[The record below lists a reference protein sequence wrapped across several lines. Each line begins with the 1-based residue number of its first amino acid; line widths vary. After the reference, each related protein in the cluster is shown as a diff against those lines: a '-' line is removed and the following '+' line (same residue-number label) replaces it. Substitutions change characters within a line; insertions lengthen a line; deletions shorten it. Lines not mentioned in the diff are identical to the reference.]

1 MTGSNI
7 SGIHHIT
14 AISASAVE
22 NLAFYENTLG
32 LRLVKQTVNFD
43 DPSTYHLYY
52 GDEQGT
58 PGTILTF
65 FPWEK
70 LPQGR
75 SGSGMVTAIAFA
87 VPMTM
92 DSMDFWK
99 RRMAAAGIRIETC
112 ERFGESVIRFVDPH
126 GLPLELIGISHPPD
140 TLFRQAGTIPKA
152 HAITGFHSAT
162 ATLNDLESITALL
175 RDVMG
180 MTLSGQEKHRYRFN
194 MDNPETPG
202 HYYDLI
208 VDPQAR
214 SGRPGSGTVHHVAF
228 RTENDATQVQWQSIL
243 RGSGFEVTD
252 VRDRQYFRSIYF
264 RSPGGVLFEMATDS
278 PGFSVDEAA
287 ADLGTSLKLPPQYE
301 RSRAAIEKQ
310 LPALRVGASRTKEL
324 HFLTATAGQRGCL

>member
-1 MTGSNI
+1 MTRPNI

-43 DPSTYHLYY
+43 DPTTYHLYY

-75 SGSGMVTAIAFA
+75 PGSGMVTAIAFA
-87 VPMTM
+87 VPMSI

-99 RRMAAAGIRIETC
+99 RRVAAEGIRFETI
-112 ERFGESVIRFVDPH
+112 ERFGEPVIRFVDPH
-126 GLPLELIGISHPPD
+126 GLPLELIGIPHPPD
-140 TLFRQAGTIPKA
+140 ISFRQAALIPKA

-162 ATLNDLESITALL
+162 ATLKELEPITALL
-175 RDVMG
+175 QDVMG
-180 MTLSGQEKHRYRFN
+180 MTLSGQENGRYRFS
-194 MDNPETPG
+194 MDNPEDPG
-202 HYYDLI
+202 HYFNLI
-208 VDPQAR
+208 VDPQAH
-214 SGRPGSGTVHHVAF
+214 SGRAGSGTVHHIAF

-243 RGSGFEVTD
+243 RRSGFDVTD

-264 RSPGGVLFEMATDS
+264 RSPGGVLFEIATDS
-278 PGFSVDEAA
+278 PGFSVDEAV

-301 RSRAAIEKQ
+301 PSRAAIEKQ
-310 LPALRVGASRTKEL
+310 LPPLRVDVSRKESSIY
-324 HFLTATAGQRGCL
+324 